1 MGTKLVLSHP
11 HRLSGVIPQVRKL
24 AQNLP
29 WRKPIGAVTTA
40 RVYILLYLYF
50 STFSQV
56 SHYEEKTAKIHSNAL
71 VTFLSAIQLAMM

>member
-1 MGTKLVLSHP
+1 MGTKLVWSHP
-11 HRLSGVIPQVRKL
+11 HHLLGVIPQVRKL

-50 STFSQV
+50 STFNQV